1 MSFLTIGAEAE
12 VLSSNSVSLT
22 IESPILILG
31 LLGLF
36 GLFMLEVPRLIEE
49 EPPLDMFDLVSER

>member
-22 IESPILILG
+22 IESPILIFG

-49 EPPLDMFDLVSER
+49 DPALDMFKLV